1 MKLTLVKKQ
10 AVFFWTKI
18 PSLNCTWR
26 TLAYQE
32 VILRIGP
39 LAKLGR
45 FESTAET
52 FFVYIA
58 TISFT
63 KVLHELYLSVK

>member
-1 MKLTLVKKQ
+1 MASSAKDR
-10 AVFFWTKI
+10 AV
-18 PSLNCTWR
+18 R

-45 FESTAET
+45 FESKAEI
-52 FFVYIA
+52 F
-58 TISFT
+58 
-63 KVLHELYLSVK
+63 LSTLF